1 MFIEISH
8 NCHNLKILSF
18 FFKWEARSAKGLFK
32 KVQITQVRQGEKNVG
47 TSEER
52 LTGMTTDV
60 ALQFEN
66 GPNG

>member
-1 MFIEISH
+1 MGSSKCE
-8 NCHNLKILSF
+8 
-18 FFKWEARSAKGLFK
+18 RSLYKGANHTSK
-32 KVQITQVRQGEKNVG
+32 TREKNVG